1 MASIKKQYSF
11 TNNRIIWRLIPSESG
26 YLVIEERDLNTREV
40 FFNCLKTTDGKILF
54 KNFQLDEKYWIGIE
68 SVHRNTIFFHK
79 FRKPDMPGHIGI
91 YAFDLLSK
99 KLTWQND
106 DLIFLLAK
114 DDKVFTYQAT
124 FEGRQYY
131 LLDSLTGKIIKD
143 LGSEFNEI
151 KKLREES
158 IQNDFVN
165 SFLFPKTFSPNEANS
180 DIVAIFNKLSADRK
194 ISGII
199 NWLKLNDFLMFNY
212 HEENNNGTFNNYFKI
227 FDSVKNKIVLNET
240 LNSKSKKMIFESFF
254 IIGDLLF
261 LLVEKQRLVVYRIM
275 Q

>member
-1 MASIKKQYSF
+1 
-11 TNNRIIWRLIPSESG
+11 
-26 YLVIEERDLNTREV
+26 
-40 FFNCLKTTDGKILF
+40 
-54 KNFQLDEKYWIGIE
+54 
-68 SVHRNTIFFHK
+68 
-79 FRKPDMPGHIGI
+79 MPGHIGI

-114 DDKVFTYQAT
+114 DDKLFTYQTT

-165 SFLFPKTFSPNEANS
+165 SFLFPKIFSPNEANS
-180 DIVAIFNKLSADRK
+180 DIVEIFKKLSADRK
-194 ISGII
+194 ISGSI
-199 NWLKLNDFLMFNY
+199 NWLRLNDYLMFNY
-212 HEENNNGTFNNYFKI
+212 HEQNPNGSFNNYFKV
-227 FDSVKNKIVLNET
+227 FDTIKSKIVLSET
-240 LNSKSKKMIFESFF
+240 LNTKSKKMVFESFF

-261 LLVEKQRLVVYRIM
+261 LLVEKQLLVVYRIK